1 MSPASEVYICD
12 KVADHGKG
20 KPCRKLVE
28 GGGIQVEIAAAA
40 LPLETDEKS
49 AVIYRQFHNAADA
62 QHWLRRISV
71 KDLLAVV
78 YPHEQGALI
87 NGAPEDEPVSTDGLA
102 GTEDDAKKPK
112 ARSR

>member
-1 MSPASEVYICD
+1 MSPATQVYLCD

-28 GGGIQVEIAAAA
+28 GGGVQVQIEAIA
-40 LPLETDEKS
+40 LPLDPAEASQT
-49 AVIYRQFHNAADA
+49 IRRQFHNAADA

-71 KDLLAVV
+71 KDLLATA

-87 NGAPEDEPVSTDGLA
+87 NGVPEPGEAGSTEPGPS
-102 GTEDDAKKPK
+102 KRK
-112 ARSR
+112 RSGD